1 MGRNYDEVIADMLI
15 ELAEIRKRMEKSD
28 KGMDLTIRRM
38 VKAEARLESGER
50 RMELFDKKL
59 ERSIEDQIQF
69 SRMQSKM
76 NQYFLKQI
84 RNR

>member
-1 MGRNYDEVIADMLI
+1 MERNYDEVIADMLI
-15 ELAEIRKRMEKSD
+15 ELTEIRKRMEKSD
-28 KGMDLTIRRM
+28 KRMDLTIRRM

-84 RNR
+84 RK